1 MRLVIVG
8 TGGMANSHAKKF
20 GEIEGVNI
28 VGGVDRNEERLTAF
42 CDEHNIEKRFTS
54 LEDALAWGEFDAV
67 ANVTPDAV
75 HHPTTMPLLAAGKH
89 VFCEKPLAS
98 NFADADEMATAADQA
113 GLINMVNL
121 SYRDV
126 SALQKAHE
134 LIAAGEIG
142 EIRHFEAS
150 YLQSW
155 LTQPA
160 WGHWDKEEKWLW
172 RLSESHGSLGVLG
185 DVGIHILDF
194 AGFAIGAPYQ
204 SVSCHLKTFD
214 KAPGNQIGE
223 YKLDANDSF
232 TMMAET
238 ASGAVGVVHAS
249 RFASGHMNDLHLQIH
264 GTKGGIKV
272 TNTGDLGELFVCSG
286 PNLEK
291 AEWEQVE
298 LNPTPNNYRKF
309 AEAVKSGVNGHPTF
323 RHAANLQQVLD
334 LAVESSKAGGRK
346 DIPLSTQLQDA

>member
-1 MRLVIVG
+1 MRLILVG
-8 TGGMANSHAKKF
+8 TGGMAHTHARKF
-20 GEIEGVNI
+20 GEIEGVEI
-28 VGGVDRNEERLTAF
+28 VAGVDRDKERLNSF
-42 CDEHNIEKRFTS
+42 CDEHNIENRFTS
-54 LEDALAWGEFDAV
+54 LEDALTWGAFEAA

-75 HHPTTMPLLAAGKH
+75 HHATTLPLLAAGKH
-89 VFCEKPLAS
+89 VLCEKPLAS
-98 NFADADEMATAADQA
+98 NFPDANEMATAADKA

-126 SALQKAHE
+126 AALQKAHE

-160 WGHWDKEEKWLW
+160 WGHWDQEEMWLW
-172 RLSESHGSLGVLG
+172 RLSEAHGSLGVLG

-194 AGFAIGAPYQ
+194 ASFAIGAPYQ
-204 SVSCHLKTFD
+204 SISCHLKTFD

-238 ASGAVGVVHAS
+238 GSGAVGVIHAS
-249 RFASGHMNDLHLQIH
+249 RFASGHINDLHLHVH
-264 GTKGGIKV
+264 GTKDGIKV
-272 TNTGDLGELFVCSG
+272 TNTGALGQLFVCSG

-291 AEWEQVE
+291 AAWEQVK
-298 LNPTPNNYRKF
+298 LTPTPNNYRKF
-309 AEAVKSGVNGHPTF
+309 AQAVQSGMNDHPTF

-334 LAVESSKAGGRK
+334 VAVESSADGERK
-346 DIPLSTQLQDA
+346 DVQGYTQLQSV